1 MAESMNLFSVDD
13 NDEHIEDN
21 QELFIKGKVAATFFE
36 SPDSFFKVLLVKISE
51 TNISDWHEDEI
62 VITGNFADIA
72 EESEYQF
79 YGELVDHPKYG
90 KQFKSDNY
98 QSTVPTSKEGLVEY
112 LSGDNF
118 PGVGKQTAKRMVD
131 ALGTNLIS
139 DVLENNSLLNRAGL
153 SDKQKSTVLETL
165 NKNNGMEQV
174 IIGLNSY
181 GFGSS
186 LSSAI
191 YNKYKGDTLKV
202 IQENPYKLVEDIDGI
217 GFKKADDIAK
227 QMGMSANN
235 PGRIRAGLIS
245 ALKTLSLRN
254 GDTYTQTGPILE
266 ETLKLLNNGN
276 AEPVSGEDLSAQFLE
291 LAKNQ
296 KIVGEEDRVYL
307 KELYDDEWRIA
318 EHISRIIKNPVVK
331 KFDDETIDKKIR
343 LIEKKLNIS
352 YDESQTNAL
361 KQAIK
366 SQMFLL
372 TGGPGTGKTTIIKG
386 IIYLYA
392 YLNDLSLD
400 INKYKEREFPIL
412 LAAPTG
418 RAAKRMQ
425 ETTGIPASTI
435 HRLLGLNGYED
446 SDEGTQDIEGG
457 LLIVDEMS
465 MVDTFLFRA
474 LVRAIPNQMKVVFV
488 GDKDQLPSVGPGQV
502 FTDLLNSKRIDS
514 MQLTTIYRQDSN
526 STIIPLAHSIQQ
538 GKLPDDFNDKQSDRS
553 FIPCNANQMSS
564 VIEQIVKRA
573 KQKGFSATD
582 IQVLSPM
589 YRGNAGVNHLNEVI
603 QQIMNPNNTD
613 NQVEYRG
620 IHYRLGDK
628 ILQLVNSPE
637 DNVFNGDIGQIID
650 IEKGSKQSLDKIT
663 VAFDQSEVTYQRK
676 DWIQITLAYCTTI
689 HKAQGSEFK
698 MVILPI
704 VPQFTKMLKKNL
716 LYTAITRASDT
727 LIMIGDYNSFLSCAQ
742 SESDNRNTSLMQR
755 IQSLLDGEVK
765 PVTTSVNDQSSMV
778 KEVAE
783 EKKAQAPVDNKPV
796 EKLKADSV
804 SDTKQNNMAT
814 DEDDQSP
821 FDEATFDDK
830 PKSYR
835 LTKDMILLNQV
846 DPMIGMHGIKP

>member
-1 MAESMNLFSVDD
+1 MTESIDLFSME
-13 NDEHIEDN
+13 NNNEQNEK
-21 QELFIKGKVAATFFE
+21 LFINGKVAATFFE
-36 SPDSFFKVLLVKISE
+36 SNDSFFKVLLVKISE

-72 EESEYQF
+72 EENEYQF
-79 YGELVDHPKYG
+79 FGVLVDHPKYG
-90 KQFKSDNY
+90 KQFKADNY
-98 QSTVPTSKEGLVEY
+98 HSTVPTSKEGLVEY
-112 LSGDNF
+112 LSGDKF
-118 PGVGKQTAKRMVD
+118 AGVGKQTAKKMVD
-131 ALGTNLIS
+131 ILGVNLIT
-139 DVLENNSLLNRAGL
+139 DVLDNESLLDKVGL
-153 SDKQKSTVLETL
+153 SSKQRKTVIDTL
-165 NKNNGMEQV
+165 QKNNGMEQV

-202 IQENPYKLVEDIDGI
+202 IEENPYQLVEDIDGI

-245 ALKTLSLRN
+245 ALQSLSLKN
-254 GDTYTQTGPILE
+254 GDTYTQTGPILD

-276 AEPVSGEDLSAQFLE
+276 SENITGDDLSEQFLE
-291 LAKNQ
+291 LAKTQ

-307 KELYDDEWRIA
+307 KDLYDDEWRIA
-318 EHISRIIKNPVVK
+318 EHINRIIKNPNTK
-331 KFDDETIDKKIR
+331 TFDDETIDKKIR

-392 YLNDLSLD
+392 YLNDYSLD
-400 INKYKEREFPIL
+400 INKYKEHEFPIL

-425 ETTGIPASTI
+425 ETSGIPASTI
-435 HRLLGLNGYED
+435 HRLLGLSGYD
-446 SDEGTQDIEGG
+446 DNNEGTKDLEGG

-465 MVDTFLFRA
+465 MVDTYLFKALMRA
-474 LVRAIPNQMKVVFV
+474 VPNQMKVILV

-502 FTDLLNSKRIDS
+502 FTDLLRSQRINS
-514 MQLTTIYRQDSN
+514 MQLSTIYRQDSN

-538 GKLPDDFNDKQSDRS
+538 GRLPEDFNEKQSDRS
-553 FIPCNANQMSS
+553 FIPCGANQMSS

-589 YRGNAGVNHLNEVI
+589 YRGMSGVNHLNDVI
-603 QQIMNPNNTD
+603 QEIMNPGNKED
-613 NQVEYRG
+613 QLEYRG
-620 IHYRLGDK
+620 IHFRLGDK
-628 ILQLVNSPE
+628 VLQLVNSPE
-637 DNVFNGDIGQIID
+637 DNVFNGDIGQIIEV
-650 IEKGSKQSLDKIT
+650 IHGEKSTQDKIK

-727 LIMIGDYNSFLSCAQ
+727 LIMIGDYDSFLSCAQ

-755 IQSLLDGEVK
+755 IQSLLNGEIKPSNTELLTDKKQTVETNNEKDK
-765 PVTTSVNDQSSMV
+765 PVDTNKNDQV
-778 KEVAE
+778 E
-783 EKKAQAPVDNKPV
+783 EKVSTEEDTDN
-796 EKLKADSV
+796 
-804 SDTKQNNMAT
+804 TI
-814 DEDDQSP
+814 
-821 FDEATFDDK
+821 
-830 PKSYR
+830 KSYR
-835 LTKDMILLNQV
+835 LTSSLINSDQI
-846 DPMIGMHGIKP
+846 DPMIGMEGIKP

>member
-1 MAESMNLFSVDD
+1 MTESIDLFSME
-13 NDEHIEDN
+13 NNNEQNEK
-21 QELFIKGKVAATFFE
+21 LFINGKVAATFFE
-36 SPDSFFKVLLVKISE
+36 SNDSFFKVLLVKISE

-72 EESEYQF
+72 EENEYQF
-79 YGELVDHPKYG
+79 FGVLVDHPKYG
-90 KQFKSDNY
+90 KQFKADNY
-98 QSTVPTSKEGLVEY
+98 HSTVPTSKEGLVEY

-118 PGVGKQTAKRMVD
+118 AGVGKQTAKKMVD
-131 ALGTNLIS
+131 ILGVNLIT
-139 DVLENNSLLNRAGL
+139 DVLDNESLLDKVGL
-153 SDKQKSTVLETL
+153 SSKQRKTVIDTL
-165 NKNNGMEQV
+165 QKNNGMEQV

-202 IQENPYKLVEDIDGI
+202 IEENPYQLVEDIDGI

-245 ALKTLSLRN
+245 ALQSLSLKN
-254 GDTYTQTGPILE
+254 GDTYTQTGPILD

-276 AEPVSGEDLSAQFLE
+276 SENITGDDLSEQFLE
-291 LAKNQ
+291 LAKTQ

-307 KELYDDEWRIA
+307 KDLYDDEWRIA
-318 EHISRIIKNPVVK
+318 EHINRIIKNPNTK
-331 KFDDETIDKKIR
+331 TFDDETIDKKIR

-392 YLNDLSLD
+392 YLNDYSLD
-400 INKYKEREFPIL
+400 INKYKEHEFPIL

-425 ETTGIPASTI
+425 ETSGIPASTI
-435 HRLLGLNGYED
+435 HRLLGLSGYD
-446 SDEGTQDIEGG
+446 DNNEGTKDLEGG

-465 MVDTFLFRA
+465 MVDTYLFKALMRA
-474 LVRAIPNQMKVVFV
+474 VPNQMKVILV

-502 FTDLLNSKRIDS
+502 FTDLLRSQRINS
-514 MQLTTIYRQDSN
+514 MQLSTIYRQDSN

-538 GKLPDDFNDKQSDRS
+538 GRLPEDFNEKQSDRS
-553 FIPCNANQMSS
+553 FIPCGANQMSS

-589 YRGNAGVNHLNEVI
+589 YRGMSGVNHLNDVI
-603 QQIMNPNNTD
+603 QEIMNPGNKED
-613 NQVEYRG
+613 QLEYRG
-620 IHYRLGDK
+620 IHFRLGDK
-628 ILQLVNSPE
+628 VLQLVNSPE
-637 DNVFNGDIGQIID
+637 DNVFNGDIGQIIEV
-650 IEKGSKQSLDKIT
+650 IHGEKSTQDKIK

-727 LIMIGDYNSFLSCAQ
+727 LIMIGDYDSFLSCAQ

-755 IQSLLDGEVK
+755 IQSLLNGEIKPSNTELLTDKKQTVETNNEKDK
-765 PVTTSVNDQSSMV
+765 PVDTNKNDQV
-778 KEVAE
+778 E
-783 EKKAQAPVDNKPV
+783 EKVSTEEDTDN
-796 EKLKADSV
+796 
-804 SDTKQNNMAT
+804 TI
-814 DEDDQSP
+814 
-821 FDEATFDDK
+821 
-830 PKSYR
+830 KSYR
-835 LTKDMILLNQV
+835 LTSSLINSDKI
-846 DPMIGMHGIKP
+846 DPMIGMEGIKP

>member
-1 MAESMNLFSVDD
+1 MTESIDLFSME
-13 NDEHIEDN
+13 NNNEQNEK
-21 QELFIKGKVAATFFE
+21 LFINGKVAATFFE
-36 SPDSFFKVLLVKISE
+36 SNDSFFKVLLVKISE

-72 EESEYQF
+72 EENEYQF
-79 YGELVDHPKYG
+79 FGVLVDHPKYG
-90 KQFKSDNY
+90 KQFKADNY
-98 QSTVPTSKEGLVEY
+98 HSTVPTSKEGLVEY

-118 PGVGKQTAKRMVD
+118 PGVGKQTAKKMVD
-131 ALGTNLIS
+131 ILGVNLIT
-139 DVLENNSLLNRAGL
+139 DVLDNESLLDKVGL
-153 SDKQKSTVLETL
+153 SSKQRKTVIDTL
-165 NKNNGMEQV
+165 QKNNGMEQV

-202 IQENPYKLVEDIDGI
+202 IEENPYQLVEDIDGI

-245 ALKTLSLRN
+245 ALQSLSLKN
-254 GDTYTQTGPILE
+254 GDTYTQTGPILD

-276 AEPVSGEDLSAQFLE
+276 SENITGDDLSEQFLE
-291 LAKNQ
+291 LAKTQ

-307 KELYDDEWRIA
+307 KDLYDDEWRIA
-318 EHISRIIKNPVVK
+318 EHINRIIKNPNTK
-331 KFDDETIDKKIR
+331 TFDDETIDKKIR

-392 YLNDLSLD
+392 YLNDYSLD

-425 ETTGIPASTI
+425 ETSGIPASTI
-435 HRLLGLNGYED
+435 HRLLGLSGYD
-446 SDEGTQDIEGG
+446 DNNEGTKDLEGG

-465 MVDTFLFRA
+465 MVDTYLFKALMRA
-474 LVRAIPNQMKVVFV
+474 VPNQMKVILV

-502 FTDLLNSKRIDS
+502 FTDLLRSQRINS
-514 MQLTTIYRQDSN
+514 MQLSTIYRQDSN

-538 GKLPDDFNDKQSDRS
+538 GRLPEDFNEKQSDRS
-553 FIPCNANQMSS
+553 FIPCGANQMSS

-589 YRGNAGVNHLNEVI
+589 YRGMSGVNHLNDVI
-603 QQIMNPNNTD
+603 QEIMNPGNKED
-613 NQVEYRG
+613 QLEYRG
-620 IHYRLGDK
+620 IHFRLGDK
-628 ILQLVNSPE
+628 VLQLVNSPE
-637 DNVFNGDIGQIID
+637 DNVFNGDIGQIIEV
-650 IEKGSKQSLDKIT
+650 IHGEKSTQDKIK

-727 LIMIGDYNSFLSCAQ
+727 LIMIGDYDSFLSCAQ

-755 IQSLLDGEVK
+755 IQSLLNGEIK
-765 PVTTSVNDQSSMV
+765 PSNTELLTDKKQTVETNNEKDKPIDTNKNDQV
-778 KEVAE
+778 E
-783 EKKAQAPVDNKPV
+783 EKVSIEEDTDN
-796 EKLKADSV
+796 
-804 SDTKQNNMAT
+804 TI
-814 DEDDQSP
+814 
-821 FDEATFDDK
+821 
-830 PKSYR
+830 KSYR
-835 LTKDMILLNQV
+835 LTPSLINSDQI
-846 DPMIGMHGIKP
+846 DPMIGMEGIKP

>member
-1 MAESMNLFSVDD
+1 MTESIDLFSME
-13 NDEHIEDN
+13 NNNEQNEK
-21 QELFIKGKVAATFFE
+21 LFINGKVAATFFE
-36 SPDSFFKVLLVKISE
+36 SNDSFFKVLLVKISE

-72 EESEYQF
+72 EENEYQF
-79 YGELVDHPKYG
+79 FGVLVDHPKYG
-90 KQFKSDNY
+90 KQFKADNY
-98 QSTVPTSKEGLVEY
+98 HSTVPTSKEGLVEY

-118 PGVGKQTAKRMVD
+118 AGVGKQTAKKMVD
-131 ALGTNLIS
+131 ILGVNLIT
-139 DVLENNSLLNRAGL
+139 DVLDNESLLDKVGL
-153 SDKQKSTVLETL
+153 SSKQRKTVIDTL
-165 NKNNGMEQV
+165 QKNNGMEQV

-202 IQENPYKLVEDIDGI
+202 IEENPYQLVEDIDGI

-245 ALKTLSLRN
+245 ALQSLSLKN
-254 GDTYTQTGPILE
+254 GDTYTQTGPILD

-276 AEPVSGEDLSAQFLE
+276 SENITGDDLSEQFLE
-291 LAKNQ
+291 LAKTQ

-307 KELYDDEWRIA
+307 KDLYDDEWRIA
-318 EHISRIIKNPVVK
+318 EHINRIIQNPNTK
-331 KFDDETIDKKIR
+331 TFDDETIDKKIR

-392 YLNDLSLD
+392 YLNDYSLD
-400 INKYKEREFPIL
+400 INKYKEHEFPIL

-425 ETTGIPASTI
+425 ETSGIPASTI
-435 HRLLGLNGYED
+435 HRLLGLSGYD
-446 SDEGTQDIEGG
+446 DNNEGTKDLEGG

-465 MVDTFLFRA
+465 MVDTYLFKALMRA
-474 LVRAIPNQMKVVFV
+474 VPNQMKVILV

-502 FTDLLNSKRIDS
+502 FTDLLRSQRINS
-514 MQLTTIYRQDSN
+514 MQLSTIYRQDSN

-538 GKLPDDFNDKQSDRS
+538 GRLPEDFNEKQSDRS
-553 FIPCNANQMSS
+553 FIPCGANQMSS

-589 YRGNAGVNHLNEVI
+589 YRGMSGVNHLNDVI
-603 QQIMNPNNTD
+603 QEIMNPGNKED
-613 NQVEYRG
+613 QLEYRG
-620 IHYRLGDK
+620 IHFRLGDK
-628 ILQLVNSPE
+628 VLQLVNSPE
-637 DNVFNGDIGQIID
+637 DNVFNGDIGQIIEV
-650 IEKGSKQSLDKIT
+650 IHGEKSTQDKIK

-727 LIMIGDYNSFLSCAQ
+727 LIMIGDYDSFLSCAQ

-755 IQSLLDGEVK
+755 IQSLLNGEIKPSNTDLLTDNKQTVETNNETDK
-765 PVTTSVNDQSSMV
+765 PVDTDKNDQV
-778 KEVAE
+778 EDKVPTE
-783 EKKAQAPVDNKPV
+783 E
-796 EKLKADSV
+796 
-804 SDTKQNNMAT
+804 DT
-814 DEDDQSP
+814 ED
-821 FDEATFDDK
+821 TI
-830 PKSYR
+830 KSYR
-835 LTKDMILLNQV
+835 LTSSLINSDQI
-846 DPMIGMHGIKP
+846 DPMIGMEGIKP

>member
-1 MAESMNLFSVDD
+1 MEN
-13 NDEHIEDN
+13 NNEQNEK
-21 QELFIKGKVAATFFE
+21 LFINGKVAATFFE
-36 SPDSFFKVLLVKISE
+36 SNDSFFKVLLVKISE

-72 EESEYQF
+72 EENEYQF
-79 YGELVDHPKYG
+79 FGVLVDHPKYG
-90 KQFKSDNY
+90 KQFKADNY
-98 QSTVPTSKEGLVEY
+98 HSTVPTSKEGLVEY

-118 PGVGKQTAKRMVD
+118 AGVGKQTAKKMVD
-131 ALGTNLIS
+131 ILGVNLIT
-139 DVLENNSLLNRAGL
+139 DVLDNESLLDKVGL
-153 SDKQKSTVLETL
+153 SSKQRKTVIDTL
-165 NKNNGMEQV
+165 QKNNGMEQV

-202 IQENPYKLVEDIDGI
+202 IEENPYQLVEDIDGI

-245 ALKTLSLRN
+245 ALQSLSLKN
-254 GDTYTQTGPILE
+254 GDTYTQTGPILD

-276 AEPVSGEDLSAQFLE
+276 SENITGDDLSEQFLE
-291 LAKNQ
+291 LAKTQ

-307 KELYDDEWRIA
+307 KDLYDDEWRIA
-318 EHISRIIKNPVVK
+318 EHINRIIKNPNTK
-331 KFDDETIDKKIR
+331 TFDDETIDKKIR

-392 YLNDLSLD
+392 YLNDYSLD
-400 INKYKEREFPIL
+400 INKYKEHEFPIL

-425 ETTGIPASTI
+425 ETSGIPASTI
-435 HRLLGLNGYED
+435 HRLLGLSGYD
-446 SDEGTQDIEGG
+446 DNNEGTKDLEGG

-465 MVDTFLFRA
+465 MVDTYLFKALMRA
-474 LVRAIPNQMKVVFV
+474 VPNQMKVILV

-502 FTDLLNSKRIDS
+502 FTDLLRSQRINS
-514 MQLTTIYRQDSN
+514 MQLSTIYRQDSN

-538 GKLPDDFNDKQSDRS
+538 GRLPEDFNEKQSDRS
-553 FIPCNANQMSS
+553 FIPCGANQMSS

-589 YRGNAGVNHLNEVI
+589 YRGMSGVNHLNDVI
-603 QQIMNPNNTD
+603 QEIMNPGNKED
-613 NQVEYRG
+613 QLEYRG
-620 IHYRLGDK
+620 IHFRLGDK
-628 ILQLVNSPE
+628 VLQLVNSPE
-637 DNVFNGDIGQIID
+637 DNVFNGDIGQIIEV
-650 IEKGSKQSLDKIT
+650 IHGEKSTQDKIK

-727 LIMIGDYNSFLSCAQ
+727 LIMIGDYDSFLSCAQ

-755 IQSLLDGEVK
+755 IQSLLNGEIKPSNTELLTDKKQTVETNNEKDK
-765 PVTTSVNDQSSMV
+765 PVDTNKNDQV
-778 KEVAE
+778 E
-783 EKKAQAPVDNKPV
+783 EKVSTEEDTDN
-796 EKLKADSV
+796 
-804 SDTKQNNMAT
+804 TI
-814 DEDDQSP
+814 
-821 FDEATFDDK
+821 
-830 PKSYR
+830 KSYR
-835 LTKDMILLNQV
+835 LTSSLINSDQI
-846 DPMIGMHGIKP
+846 DPMIGMEGIKP

>member
-1 MAESMNLFSVDD
+1 MENNDEQNENLFI
-13 NDEHIEDN
+13 N
-21 QELFIKGKVAATFFE
+21 GKVAATFFE
-36 SPDSFFKVLLVKISE
+36 SNDSFFKVLLVKISE

-72 EESEYQF
+72 EENEYQF
-79 YGELVDHPKYG
+79 FGVLVDHPKYG
-90 KQFKSDNY
+90 KQFKADNY
-98 QSTVPTSKEGLVEY
+98 HSTVPTSKEGLFEY

-118 PGVGKQTAKRMVD
+118 PGVGKQTANKMVEI
-131 ALGTNLIS
+131 LGVNLIT
-139 DVLENNSLLNRAGL
+139 DVLDNESLLDKVGL
-153 SDKQKSTVLETL
+153 SSKQRKTVIDTL
-165 NKNNGMEQV
+165 QKNNGMEQV

-202 IQENPYKLVEDIDGI
+202 IEENPYQLVEDIDGI

-245 ALKTLSLRN
+245 ALQSLSLKN
-254 GDTYTQTGPILE
+254 GDTYTQTGPILS

-276 AEPVSGEDLSAQFLE
+276 SEDITGDDLSEQFLE
-291 LAKNQ
+291 LAKTQ

-307 KELYDDEWRIA
+307 KDLYDDEWRIA
-318 EHISRIIKNPVVK
+318 EHINRVIKNPNTK
-331 KFDDETIDKKIR
+331 TFDDETIDKKIR

-352 YDESQTNAL
+352 YDESQTSAL

-392 YLNDLSLD
+392 YLNDYSLD
-400 INKYKEREFPIL
+400 INKYKEHEFPIL

-425 ETTGIPASTI
+425 ETSGIPASTI
-435 HRLLGLNGYED
+435 HRLLGLSGYD
-446 SDEGTQDIEGG
+446 DNNEGTKDLEGG

-465 MVDTFLFRA
+465 MVDTYLFKALMRA
-474 LVRAIPNQMKVVFV
+474 VPNQMKVILV

-502 FTDLLNSKRIDS
+502 FTDLLRSQRINS
-514 MQLTTIYRQDSN
+514 MQLSTIYRQDSN

-538 GKLPDDFNDKQSDRS
+538 GKLPADFNEKQADRS
-553 FIPCNANQMSS
+553 FIPCGANQISS

-589 YRGNAGVNHLNEVI
+589 YRGMSGVNHLNDVI
-603 QQIMNPNNTD
+603 QEIMNPGNKEE
-613 NQVEYRG
+613 QLEYRG
-620 IHYRLGDK
+620 IHFRLGDK
-628 ILQLVNSPE
+628 VLQLVNSPE
-637 DNVFNGDIGQIID
+637 DNVFNGDIGQIIEV
-650 IEKGSKQSLDKIT
+650 IHGEKSTQDKIK

-727 LIMIGDYNSFLSCAQ
+727 LIMIGDYDSFLSCAQ

-755 IQSLLDGEVK
+755 IQSLLNGEIK
-765 PVTTSVNDQSSMV
+765 PANDELLTNNQQIVETNTKTDKTVDTNNNDQVEEEASNEEDTDSSV
-778 KEVAE
+778 
-783 EKKAQAPVDNKPV
+783 
-796 EKLKADSV
+796 
-804 SDTKQNNMAT
+804 
-814 DEDDQSP
+814 
-821 FDEATFDDK
+821 
-830 PKSYR
+830 KSYR
-835 LTKDMILLNQV
+835 LTPSLINSDQI
-846 DPMIGMHGIKP
+846 DPMIGMDGIKP

>member
-1 MAESMNLFSVDD
+1 MTESIDLFSME
-13 NDEHIEDN
+13 NNNEQNEK
-21 QELFIKGKVAATFFE
+21 LFINGKVAATFFE
-36 SPDSFFKVLLVKISE
+36 SNDSFFKVLLVKISE

-72 EESEYQF
+72 EENEYQF
-79 YGELVDHPKYG
+79 FGVLVDHPKYG
-90 KQFKSDNY
+90 KQFKADNY
-98 QSTVPTSKEGLVEY
+98 HSTVPTSKEGLVEY

-118 PGVGKQTAKRMVD
+118 AGVGKQTAKKMID
-131 ALGTNLIS
+131 ILGVNLIT
-139 DVLENNSLLNRAGL
+139 DVLDNESLLDKVGL
-153 SDKQKSTVLETL
+153 SSKQRKTVIDTL
-165 NKNNGMEQV
+165 QKNNGMEQV

-202 IQENPYKLVEDIDGI
+202 IEENPYQLVEDIDGI

-245 ALKTLSLRN
+245 ALQSLSLKN
-254 GDTYTQTGPILE
+254 GDTYTQTGPILD

-276 AEPVSGEDLSAQFLE
+276 SENITGDDLSEQFLE
-291 LAKNQ
+291 LAKTQ

-307 KELYDDEWRIA
+307 KDLYDDEWRIA
-318 EHISRIIKNPVVK
+318 EHINRIIKNPNTK
-331 KFDDETIDKKIR
+331 TFDDETIDKKIR

-392 YLNDLSLD
+392 YLNDYSLD
-400 INKYKEREFPIL
+400 INKYKEHEFPIL

-425 ETTGIPASTI
+425 ETSGIPASTI
-435 HRLLGLNGYED
+435 HRLLGLSGYD
-446 SDEGTQDIEGG
+446 DNNEGTKDLEGG

-465 MVDTFLFRA
+465 MVDTYLFKALMRA
-474 LVRAIPNQMKVVFV
+474 VPNQMKVILV

-502 FTDLLNSKRIDS
+502 FTDLLRSQRINS
-514 MQLTTIYRQDSN
+514 MQLSTIYRQDSN

-538 GKLPDDFNDKQSDRS
+538 GRLPEDFNEKQSDRS
-553 FIPCNANQMSS
+553 FIPCGANQMSS

-589 YRGNAGVNHLNEVI
+589 YRGMSGVNHLNDVI
-603 QQIMNPNNTD
+603 QEIMNPGNKED
-613 NQVEYRG
+613 QLEYRG
-620 IHYRLGDK
+620 IHFRLGDK
-628 ILQLVNSPE
+628 VLQLVNSPE
-637 DNVFNGDIGQIID
+637 DNVFNGDIGQIIEV
-650 IEKGSKQSLDKIT
+650 IHGEKSTQDKIK

-727 LIMIGDYNSFLSCAQ
+727 LIMIGDYDSFLSCAQ

-755 IQSLLDGEVK
+755 IQSLLNGEIKPSNTELLTDKKQTVETNNEKDK
-765 PVTTSVNDQSSMV
+765 PVDTNKNDQV
-778 KEVAE
+778 E
-783 EKKAQAPVDNKPV
+783 EKVSTEEDTDN
-796 EKLKADSV
+796 
-804 SDTKQNNMAT
+804 TI
-814 DEDDQSP
+814 
-821 FDEATFDDK
+821 
-830 PKSYR
+830 KSYR
-835 LTKDMILLNQV
+835 LTSSLINSDQI
-846 DPMIGMHGIKP
+846 DPMIGMEGIKP

>member
-1 MAESMNLFSVDD
+1 MTESIDLFSME
-13 NDEHIEDN
+13 NNNEQNEK
-21 QELFIKGKVAATFFE
+21 LFINGKVAATFFE
-36 SPDSFFKVLLVKISE
+36 SNDSFFKVLLVKISE

-72 EESEYQF
+72 EENEYQF
-79 YGELVDHPKYG
+79 FGVLVDHPKYG
-90 KQFKSDNY
+90 KQFKADNY
-98 QSTVPTSKEGLVEY
+98 HSTVPTSKEGLVEY

-118 PGVGKQTAKRMVD
+118 PGVGKQTAKKMVD
-131 ALGTNLIS
+131 ILGVNLIT
-139 DVLENNSLLNRAGL
+139 DVLDNESLLDKVGL
-153 SDKQKSTVLETL
+153 SSKQRKTVIDTL
-165 NKNNGMEQV
+165 QKNNGMEQV

-202 IQENPYKLVEDIDGI
+202 IEENPYQLVEDIDGI

-245 ALKTLSLRN
+245 ALQSLSLKN
-254 GDTYTQTGPILE
+254 GDTYTQTGPILD

-276 AEPVSGEDLSAQFLE
+276 SENITGDDLSEQFLE
-291 LAKNQ
+291 LAKTQ

-307 KELYDDEWRIA
+307 KDLYDDEWRIA
-318 EHISRIIKNPVVK
+318 EHINRIIKNPNTK
-331 KFDDETIDKKIR
+331 TFDDETIDKKIR

-392 YLNDLSLD
+392 YLNDYSLD
-400 INKYKEREFPIL
+400 INKYKEHEFPIL

-425 ETTGIPASTI
+425 ETSGIPASTI
-435 HRLLGLNGYED
+435 HRLLGLSGYD
-446 SDEGTQDIEGG
+446 DNSEGTKDLEGG

-465 MVDTFLFRA
+465 MVDTYLFKALMRA
-474 LVRAIPNQMKVVFV
+474 VPNQMKVILV

-502 FTDLLNSKRIDS
+502 FTDLLRSQRINS
-514 MQLTTIYRQDSN
+514 MQLSTIYRQDSN

-538 GKLPDDFNDKQSDRS
+538 GRLPEDFNEKQSDRS
-553 FIPCNANQMSS
+553 FIPCGANQMSS

-589 YRGNAGVNHLNEVI
+589 YRGMSGVNHLKDVI
-603 QQIMNPNNTD
+603 QEIMNPGNKED
-613 NQVEYRG
+613 QLEYRG
-620 IHYRLGDK
+620 IHFRLGDK
-628 ILQLVNSPE
+628 VLQLVNSPE
-637 DNVFNGDIGQIID
+637 DNVFNGDIGQIIEV
-650 IEKGSKQSLDKIT
+650 IHGEKSTQDKIK

-727 LIMIGDYNSFLSCAQ
+727 LIMIGDYDSFLSCAQ

-755 IQSLLDGEVK
+755 IQSLLNGEIKPSNNELLTDKKQTVETNNEKDK
-765 PVTTSVNDQSSMV
+765 PVDTNKNDQV
-778 KEVAE
+778 E
-783 EKKAQAPVDNKPV
+783 EKVSTEEDTDN
-796 EKLKADSV
+796 
-804 SDTKQNNMAT
+804 TI
-814 DEDDQSP
+814 
-821 FDEATFDDK
+821 
-830 PKSYR
+830 KSYR
-835 LTKDMILLNQV
+835 LTPSLINSDQI
-846 DPMIGMHGIKP
+846 DPMIGMEGIKP

>member
-1 MAESMNLFSVDD
+1 MTESIDLFSME
-13 NDEHIEDN
+13 NNNEQNEK
-21 QELFIKGKVAATFFE
+21 LFINGKVAATFFE
-36 SPDSFFKVLLVKISE
+36 SNDSFFKVLLVKISE

-72 EESEYQF
+72 EENEYQF
-79 YGELVDHPKYG
+79 FGVLVDHPKYG
-90 KQFKSDNY
+90 KQFKADNY
-98 QSTVPTSKEGLVEY
+98 HSTVPTSKEGLVEY

-118 PGVGKQTAKRMVD
+118 PGVGKQTAKKMVD
-131 ALGTNLIS
+131 ILGVNLIT
-139 DVLENNSLLNRAGL
+139 DVLDNESLLDKVGL
-153 SDKQKSTVLETL
+153 SSKQRKTVIDTL
-165 NKNNGMEQV
+165 QKNNGMEQV
-174 IIGLNSY
+174 IIGLNGY

-191 YNKYKGDTLKV
+191 YNKYKRDTLKV
-202 IQENPYKLVEDIDGI
+202 IEENPYQLVEDIDGI

-245 ALKTLSLRN
+245 ALQSLSLKN
-254 GDTYTQTGPILE
+254 GDTYTQTGPILD

-276 AEPVSGEDLSAQFLE
+276 SENITGDDLSEQFLE
-291 LAKNQ
+291 LAKTQ

-307 KELYDDEWRIA
+307 KDLYDDEWRIA
-318 EHISRIIKNPVVK
+318 EHINRIIKNPNTK
-331 KFDDETIDKKIR
+331 TFDDETIDKKIR

-392 YLNDLSLD
+392 YLNDYSLD

-425 ETTGIPASTI
+425 ETSGIPASTI
-435 HRLLGLNGYED
+435 HRLLGLSGYD
-446 SDEGTQDIEGG
+446 DNNEGTKDLEGG

-465 MVDTFLFRA
+465 MVDTYLFKALMRA
-474 LVRAIPNQMKVVFV
+474 VPNQMKVILV

-502 FTDLLNSKRIDS
+502 FTDLLRSQRINS
-514 MQLTTIYRQDSN
+514 MQLSTIYRQDSN

-538 GKLPDDFNDKQSDRS
+538 GRLPEDFNEKQSDRS
-553 FIPCNANQMSS
+553 FIPCGANQMSS

-589 YRGNAGVNHLNEVI
+589 YRGMSGVNHLNDVI
-603 QQIMNPNNTD
+603 QEIMNPGNKED
-613 NQVEYRG
+613 QLEYRG
-620 IHYRLGDK
+620 IHFRLGDK
-628 ILQLVNSPE
+628 VLQLVNSPE
-637 DNVFNGDIGQIID
+637 DNVFNGDIGQIIEV
-650 IEKGSKQSLDKIT
+650 IHGEKSTQDKIK
-663 VAFDQSEVTYQRK
+663 VAFDQSEVIYQRK

-727 LIMIGDYNSFLSCAQ
+727 LIMIGDYDSFLSCAQ

-755 IQSLLDGEVK
+755 IQSLLNGEIK
-765 PVTTSVNDQSSMV
+765 PSNTELLTDKKQTVETNNEKDKPIDTNKNDQV
-778 KEVAE
+778 E
-783 EKKAQAPVDNKPV
+783 EKVSIEEDTDN
-796 EKLKADSV
+796 
-804 SDTKQNNMAT
+804 TI
-814 DEDDQSP
+814 
-821 FDEATFDDK
+821 
-830 PKSYR
+830 KSYR
-835 LTKDMILLNQV
+835 LTPSLINSDQI
-846 DPMIGMHGIKP
+846 DPMIGMEGIKP

>member
-1 MAESMNLFSVDD
+1 MTESIDLFSME
-13 NDEHIEDN
+13 NNNEQNEK
-21 QELFIKGKVAATFFE
+21 LFINGKVAATFFE
-36 SPDSFFKVLLVKISE
+36 SNDSFFKVLLVKISE

-72 EESEYQF
+72 EENEYQF
-79 YGELVDHPKYG
+79 FGVLVDHPKYG
-90 KQFKSDNY
+90 KQFKADNY
-98 QSTVPTSKEGLVEY
+98 HSTVPTSKEGLVEY

-118 PGVGKQTAKRMVD
+118 AGVGKQTAKKMVD
-131 ALGTNLIS
+131 ILGVNLIT
-139 DVLENNSLLNRAGL
+139 DVLDNESLLDKVGL
-153 SDKQKSTVLETL
+153 SSKQRKTVIDTL
-165 NKNNGMEQV
+165 QKNNGMEQV

-202 IQENPYKLVEDIDGI
+202 IEENPYQLVEDIDGI

-245 ALKTLSLRN
+245 ALQSLSLKN
-254 GDTYTQTGPILE
+254 GDTYTQTGPILD

-276 AEPVSGEDLSAQFLE
+276 SENITGDDLSEQFLE
-291 LAKNQ
+291 LAKTQ

-307 KELYDDEWRIA
+307 KDLYDDEWRIA
-318 EHISRIIKNPVVK
+318 EHINRIIKNPNTK
-331 KFDDETIDKKIR
+331 TFDDETIDKKIR

-392 YLNDLSLD
+392 YLNDYSLD
-400 INKYKEREFPIL
+400 INKYKEHEFPIL

-425 ETTGIPASTI
+425 ETSGIPASTI
-435 HRLLGLNGYED
+435 HRLLGLSGYD
-446 SDEGTQDIEGG
+446 DNNEGTKDLEGG

-465 MVDTFLFRA
+465 MVDTYLFKALMRA
-474 LVRAIPNQMKVVFV
+474 VPNQMKVILV

-502 FTDLLNSKRIDS
+502 FTDLLRSQRINS
-514 MQLTTIYRQDSN
+514 MQLSTIYRQDSN

-538 GKLPDDFNDKQSDRS
+538 GRLPEDFNEKQSDRS
-553 FIPCNANQMSS
+553 FIPCGANQMSS

-589 YRGNAGVNHLNEVI
+589 YRGMSGVNHLNDVI
-603 QQIMNPNNTD
+603 QEIMNPGNKE
-613 NQVEYRG
+613 NQLEYRG
-620 IHYRLGDK
+620 IHFRLGDK
-628 ILQLVNSPE
+628 VLQLVNSPE
-637 DNVFNGDIGQIID
+637 DNVFNGDIGQIIEV
-650 IEKGSKQSLDKIT
+650 IHGEKSTQDKIK

-727 LIMIGDYNSFLSCAQ
+727 LIMIGDYDSFLSCAQ

-755 IQSLLDGEVK
+755 IQSLLNGEIKPSNTELLTDKKQTVETNNEKDK
-765 PVTTSVNDQSSMV
+765 PVDTNKNDQV
-778 KEVAE
+778 E
-783 EKKAQAPVDNKPV
+783 EKVSTEEDTDN
-796 EKLKADSV
+796 
-804 SDTKQNNMAT
+804 TI
-814 DEDDQSP
+814 
-821 FDEATFDDK
+821 
-830 PKSYR
+830 KSYR
-835 LTKDMILLNQV
+835 LTSSLINSDQI
-846 DPMIGMHGIKP
+846 DPMIGMEGIKP

>member
-1 MAESMNLFSVDD
+1 MTESIDLFSME
-13 NDEHIEDN
+13 NNNEQNEK
-21 QELFIKGKVAATFFE
+21 LFINGKVAATFFE
-36 SPDSFFKVLLVKISE
+36 SNDSFFKVLLVKISE

-72 EESEYQF
+72 EENEYQF
-79 YGELVDHPKYG
+79 FGVLVDHPKYG
-90 KQFKSDNY
+90 KQFKADNY
-98 QSTVPTSKEGLVEY
+98 HSTVPTSKEGLVEY

-118 PGVGKQTAKRMVD
+118 AGVGKQTAKKMVD
-131 ALGTNLIS
+131 ILGVNLIT
-139 DVLENNSLLNRAGL
+139 DVLDNESLLDKVGL
-153 SDKQKSTVLETL
+153 SSKQRKTVIDTL
-165 NKNNGMEQV
+165 QKNNGMEQV

-202 IQENPYKLVEDIDGI
+202 IEENPYQLVEDIDGI

-245 ALKTLSLRN
+245 ALQSLSLKN
-254 GDTYTQTGPILE
+254 GDTYTQTGPILD

-276 AEPVSGEDLSAQFLE
+276 SENITGDDLSEQFLE
-291 LAKNQ
+291 LAKTQ

-307 KELYDDEWRIA
+307 KDLYDDEWRIA
-318 EHISRIIKNPVVK
+318 EHINRIIKNPNTK
-331 KFDDETIDKKIR
+331 TFDDETIDKKIR

-392 YLNDLSLD
+392 YLNDYSLD
-400 INKYKEREFPIL
+400 INKYKEHEFPIL

-425 ETTGIPASTI
+425 ETSGIPASTI
-435 HRLLGLNGYED
+435 HRLLGLSGYD
-446 SDEGTQDIEGG
+446 DNNEGTKDLEGG

-465 MVDTFLFRA
+465 MVDTYLFKALMRA
-474 LVRAIPNQMKVVFV
+474 VPNQMKVILV

-502 FTDLLNSKRIDS
+502 FTDLLRSQRINS
-514 MQLTTIYRQDSN
+514 MQLSTIYRQDSN

-538 GKLPDDFNDKQSDRS
+538 GRLPEDFNEKQSDRS
-553 FIPCNANQMSS
+553 FIPCGANQMSS

-589 YRGNAGVNHLNEVI
+589 YRGMSGVNHLNDVI
-603 QQIMNPNNTD
+603 QEIMNPGNKED
-613 NQVEYRG
+613 QLEYRG
-620 IHYRLGDK
+620 IHFRLGDK
-628 ILQLVNSPE
+628 VLQLVNSPE
-637 DNVFNGDIGQIID
+637 DNVFNGDIGQIIEV
-650 IEKGSKQSLDKIT
+650 IHGEKSTQDKIK

-727 LIMIGDYNSFLSCAQ
+727 LIMIGDYDSFLSCAQ

-755 IQSLLDGEVK
+755 IQSLLNGEIKPSNTELLTDKKQTVETNNEKDK
-765 PVTTSVNDQSSMV
+765 PVDTNKNDQV
-778 KEVAE
+778 E
-783 EKKAQAPVDNKPV
+783 EKVSTEEDTDN
-796 EKLKADSV
+796 
-804 SDTKQNNMAT
+804 TI
-814 DEDDQSP
+814 
-821 FDEATFDDK
+821 
-830 PKSYR
+830 KSYR
-835 LTKDMILLNQV
+835 LTSSLINSDQI
-846 DPMIGMHGIKP
+846 DPMIGMEGIKP

>member
-1 MAESMNLFSVDD
+1 MTESIDLFSME
-13 NDEHIEDN
+13 NNNEQNEK
-21 QELFIKGKVAATFFE
+21 LFINGKVAATFFE
-36 SPDSFFKVLLVKISE
+36 SNDSFFKVLLVKISE
-51 TNISDWHEDEI
+51 TNILDWHEDEI

-72 EESEYQF
+72 EENEYQF
-79 YGELVDHPKYG
+79 FGVLVDHPKYG
-90 KQFKSDNY
+90 KQFKADNY
-98 QSTVPTSKEGLVEY
+98 HSTVPTSKEGLVEY

-118 PGVGKQTAKRMVD
+118 PGVGKQTAKKMVD
-131 ALGTNLIS
+131 ILGVNLIT
-139 DVLENNSLLNRAGL
+139 DVLDNESLLDKVGL
-153 SDKQKSTVLETL
+153 SSKQRKTVIDTL
-165 NKNNGMEQV
+165 QKNNGMEQV
-174 IIGLNSY
+174 IIGLNGY

-191 YNKYKGDTLKV
+191 YNKYKRDTLKV
-202 IQENPYKLVEDIDGI
+202 IEENPYQLVEDIDGI

-245 ALKTLSLRN
+245 ALQSLSLKN
-254 GDTYTQTGPILE
+254 GDTYTQTGPILD

-276 AEPVSGEDLSAQFLE
+276 SENITGDDLSEQFLE
-291 LAKNQ
+291 LAKTQ

-307 KELYDDEWRIA
+307 KDLYDDEWRIA
-318 EHISRIIKNPVVK
+318 EHINRIIKNPNTK
-331 KFDDETIDKKIR
+331 TFDDETIDKKIR

-392 YLNDLSLD
+392 YLNDYSLD

-425 ETTGIPASTI
+425 ETSGIPASTI
-435 HRLLGLNGYED
+435 HRLLGLSGYD
-446 SDEGTQDIEGG
+446 DNNEGTKDLEGG

-465 MVDTFLFRA
+465 MVDTYLFKALMRA
-474 LVRAIPNQMKVVFV
+474 VPNQMKVILV

-502 FTDLLNSKRIDS
+502 FTDLLRSQRINS
-514 MQLTTIYRQDSN
+514 MQLSTIYRQDSN

-538 GKLPDDFNDKQSDRS
+538 GRLPEDFNEKQSDRS
-553 FIPCNANQMSS
+553 FIPCGANQMSS

-589 YRGNAGVNHLNEVI
+589 YRGMSGVNHLNDVI
-603 QQIMNPNNTD
+603 QEIMNPGNKED
-613 NQVEYRG
+613 QLEYRG
-620 IHYRLGDK
+620 IHFRLGDK
-628 ILQLVNSPE
+628 VLQLVNSPE
-637 DNVFNGDIGQIID
+637 DNVFNGDIGQIIEV
-650 IEKGSKQSLDKIT
+650 IHGEKSTQDKIK

-727 LIMIGDYNSFLSCAQ
+727 LIMIGDYDSFLSCAQ

-755 IQSLLDGEVK
+755 IQSLLNGEIK
-765 PVTTSVNDQSSMV
+765 PSNTELLTDKKQTVETNNEKDKPIDTNKNDQV
-778 KEVAE
+778 E
-783 EKKAQAPVDNKPV
+783 EKVSIEEDTDN
-796 EKLKADSV
+796 
-804 SDTKQNNMAT
+804 TI
-814 DEDDQSP
+814 
-821 FDEATFDDK
+821 
-830 PKSYR
+830 KSYR
-835 LTKDMILLNQV
+835 LTPSLINSDQI
-846 DPMIGMHGIKP
+846 DPMIGMEGIKP

>member
-1 MAESMNLFSVDD
+1 MTESIDLFSME
-13 NDEHIEDN
+13 NNNEQNEK
-21 QELFIKGKVAATFFE
+21 LFINGKVAATFFE
-36 SPDSFFKVLLVKISE
+36 SNDSFFKVLLVKISE

-72 EESEYQF
+72 EENEYQF
-79 YGELVDHPKYG
+79 FGVLVDHPKYG
-90 KQFKSDNY
+90 KQFKADNY
-98 QSTVPTSKEGLVEY
+98 HSTVPTSKEGLVEY

-118 PGVGKQTAKRMVD
+118 PGVGKQTAKKMVD
-131 ALGTNLIS
+131 ILGVNLIT
-139 DVLENNSLLNRAGL
+139 DVLDNESLLDKVGL
-153 SDKQKSTVLETL
+153 SSKQRKTVIDTL
-165 NKNNGMEQV
+165 QKNNGMEQV

-202 IQENPYKLVEDIDGI
+202 IEENPYQLVEDIDGI

-245 ALKTLSLRN
+245 ALQSLSLKN
-254 GDTYTQTGPILE
+254 GDTYTQTGPILD

-276 AEPVSGEDLSAQFLE
+276 SENITGDDLSEQFLE
-291 LAKNQ
+291 LAKTQ

-307 KELYDDEWRIA
+307 KDLYDDEWRIA
-318 EHISRIIKNPVVK
+318 EHINRIIKNPNTK
-331 KFDDETIDKKIR
+331 TFDDETIDKKIR

-392 YLNDLSLD
+392 YLNDYSLD
-400 INKYKEREFPIL
+400 INKYKEHEFPIL

-425 ETTGIPASTI
+425 ETSGIPASTI
-435 HRLLGLNGYED
+435 HRLLGLSGYD
-446 SDEGTQDIEGG
+446 DNNEGTKDLEGG

-465 MVDTFLFRA
+465 MVDTYLFKALMRA
-474 LVRAIPNQMKVVFV
+474 VPNQMKVILV

-502 FTDLLNSKRIDS
+502 FTDLLRSQRINS
-514 MQLTTIYRQDSN
+514 MQLSTIYRQDSN

-538 GKLPDDFNDKQSDRS
+538 GRLPEDFNEKQSDRS
-553 FIPCNANQMSS
+553 FIPCGANQMSS

-589 YRGNAGVNHLNEVI
+589 YRGMSGVNHLNDVI
-603 QQIMNPNNTD
+603 QEIMNPGNKED
-613 NQVEYRG
+613 QLEYRG
-620 IHYRLGDK
+620 IHFRLGDK
-628 ILQLVNSPE
+628 VLQLVNSPE
-637 DNVFNGDIGQIID
+637 DNVFNGDIGQIIEV
-650 IEKGSKQSLDKIT
+650 IHGEKSTQDKIK

-727 LIMIGDYNSFLSCAQ
+727 LIMIGDYDSFLSCAQ

-755 IQSLLDGEVK
+755 IQSLLNGEIKPSNTELLTDKKQTVETNNEKDK
-765 PVTTSVNDQSSMV
+765 PVDTNKNDQV
-778 KEVAE
+778 E
-783 EKKAQAPVDNKPV
+783 EKVSTEEDTDN
-796 EKLKADSV
+796 
-804 SDTKQNNMAT
+804 TI
-814 DEDDQSP
+814 
-821 FDEATFDDK
+821 
-830 PKSYR
+830 KSYR
-835 LTKDMILLNQV
+835 LTPSLINSDQI
-846 DPMIGMHGIKP
+846 DPMIGMEGIKP

>member
-1 MAESMNLFSVDD
+1 MEN
-13 NDEHIEDN
+13 NNEQNEK
-21 QELFIKGKVAATFFE
+21 LFINGKVAATFFE
-36 SPDSFFKVLLVKISE
+36 SNDSFFKVLLVKISE

-72 EESEYQF
+72 EENEYQF
-79 YGELVDHPKYG
+79 FGVLVDHPKYG
-90 KQFKSDNY
+90 KQFKADNY
-98 QSTVPTSKEGLVEY
+98 HSTVPTSKEGLVEY

-118 PGVGKQTAKRMVD
+118 AGVGKQTAKKMVD
-131 ALGTNLIS
+131 ILGVNLIT
-139 DVLENNSLLNRAGL
+139 DVLDNESLLDKVGL
-153 SDKQKSTVLETL
+153 SSKQRKTVIDTL
-165 NKNNGMEQV
+165 QKNNGMEQV

-202 IQENPYKLVEDIDGI
+202 IEENPYQLVEDIDGI

-245 ALKTLSLRN
+245 ALQSLSLKN
-254 GDTYTQTGPILE
+254 GDTYTQTGPILD

-276 AEPVSGEDLSAQFLE
+276 SENITGDDLSEQFLE
-291 LAKNQ
+291 LAKTQ

-307 KELYDDEWRIA
+307 KDLYDDEWRIA
-318 EHISRIIKNPVVK
+318 EHINRIIQNPNTK
-331 KFDDETIDKKIR
+331 TFDDETIDKKIR

-392 YLNDLSLD
+392 YLNDYSLD
-400 INKYKEREFPIL
+400 INKYKEHEFPIL

-425 ETTGIPASTI
+425 ETSGIPASTI
-435 HRLLGLNGYED
+435 HRLLGLSGYD
-446 SDEGTQDIEGG
+446 DNNEGTKDLEGG

-465 MVDTFLFRA
+465 MVDTYLFKALMRA
-474 LVRAIPNQMKVVFV
+474 VPNQMKVILV

-502 FTDLLNSKRIDS
+502 FTDLLRSQRINS
-514 MQLTTIYRQDSN
+514 MQLSTIYRQDSN

-538 GKLPDDFNDKQSDRS
+538 GRLPEDFNEKQSDRS
-553 FIPCNANQMSS
+553 FIPCGANQMSS

-589 YRGNAGVNHLNEVI
+589 YRGMSGVNHLNDVI
-603 QQIMNPNNTD
+603 QEIMNPGNKED
-613 NQVEYRG
+613 QLEYRG
-620 IHYRLGDK
+620 IHFRLGDK
-628 ILQLVNSPE
+628 VLQLVNSPE
-637 DNVFNGDIGQIID
+637 DNVFNGDIGQIIEV
-650 IEKGSKQSLDKIT
+650 IHGEKSTQDKIK

-727 LIMIGDYNSFLSCAQ
+727 LIMIGDYDSFLSCAQ

-755 IQSLLDGEVK
+755 IQSLLNGEIKPSNTDLLTDNKQTVETNNETDK
-765 PVTTSVNDQSSMV
+765 PVDTDKNDQV
-778 KEVAE
+778 EDKVPTE
-783 EKKAQAPVDNKPV
+783 E
-796 EKLKADSV
+796 
-804 SDTKQNNMAT
+804 DT
-814 DEDDQSP
+814 ED
-821 FDEATFDDK
+821 TI
-830 PKSYR
+830 KSYR
-835 LTKDMILLNQV
+835 LTSSLINSDQI
-846 DPMIGMHGIKP
+846 DPMIGMEGIKP

>member
-1 MAESMNLFSVDD
+1 MDLFSMEN
-13 NDEHIEDN
+13 NDEQNEK
-21 QELFIKGKVAATFFE
+21 LFINGKVAATFFE
-36 SPDSFFKVLLVKISE
+36 SNDSFFKVLLVKISE

-72 EESEYQF
+72 EENEYQF
-79 YGELVDHPKYG
+79 FGVLVDHPKYG
-90 KQFKSDNY
+90 KQFKADNY
-98 QSTVPTSKEGLVEY
+98 HSTVPTSKEGLVEY

-118 PGVGKQTAKRMVD
+118 PGVGKQTANKMVEI
-131 ALGTNLIS
+131 LGVNLIT
-139 DVLENNSLLNRAGL
+139 DVLDNESLLDKVGL
-153 SDKQKSTVLETL
+153 SSKQRKTVIDTL
-165 NKNNGMEQV
+165 QKNNGMEQV

-202 IQENPYKLVEDIDGI
+202 IEENPYQLVEDIDGI

-245 ALKTLSLRN
+245 ALQSLSLKN
-254 GDTYTQTGPILE
+254 GDTYTQTGPILS

-276 AEPVSGEDLSAQFLE
+276 SEDITGDDLSEQFLE
-291 LAKNQ
+291 LAKTQ

-307 KELYDDEWRIA
+307 KDLYDDEWRIA
-318 EHISRIIKNPVVK
+318 EHINRVIKNPNTK
-331 KFDDETIDKKIR
+331 TFDDETIDKKIR

-392 YLNDLSLD
+392 YLNDYSLD
-400 INKYKEREFPIL
+400 INKYKEHEFPIL

-425 ETTGIPASTI
+425 ETSGIPASTI
-435 HRLLGLNGYED
+435 HRLLGLSGYD
-446 SDEGTQDIEGG
+446 DNNEGTKDLEGG

-465 MVDTFLFRA
+465 MVDTYLFKALMRA
-474 LVRAIPNQMKVVFV
+474 VPNQMKVILV

-502 FTDLLNSKRIDS
+502 FTDLLRSQRINS
-514 MQLTTIYRQDSN
+514 MQLSTIYRQDSN

-538 GKLPDDFNDKQSDRS
+538 GKLPDDFNEKQADRS
-553 FIPCNANQMSS
+553 FIPCGANQMSS

-589 YRGNAGVNHLNEVI
+589 YRGMSGVNHLNDVI
-603 QQIMNPNNTD
+603 QEIMNPGNKEE
-613 NQVEYRG
+613 QLEYRG
-620 IHYRLGDK
+620 IHFRLGDK
-628 ILQLVNSPE
+628 VLQLVNSPE
-637 DNVFNGDIGQIID
+637 DNVFNGDIGQIIEV
-650 IEKGSKQSLDKIT
+650 IHGEKSTQDKIK

-727 LIMIGDYNSFLSCAQ
+727 LIMIGDYDSFLSCAQ

-755 IQSLLDGEVK
+755 IQSLLNGEIK
-765 PVTTSVNDQSSMV
+765 PANDELLTNNQQIVETNTKTDKTVDTNNNDQV
-778 KEVAE
+778 E
-783 EKKAQAPVDNKPV
+783 EEASNEEDTDN
-796 EKLKADSV
+796 SV
-804 SDTKQNNMAT
+804 
-814 DEDDQSP
+814 
-821 FDEATFDDK
+821 
-830 PKSYR
+830 KSYR
-835 LTKDMILLNQV
+835 LTPSLINSDQI
-846 DPMIGMHGIKP
+846 DPMIGMDGIKP